1 MKLKVALFVLFLVT
15 EVCLTLFVT
24 PWTVAPQ
31 ALLSMDSPGKN
42 TGVGSHSFFQGIFPT
57 QGLNPSLLHFR
68 QILYHV
74 SYQGGPFLSKLTQD
88 RIFKY
93 A

>member
-42 TGVGSHSFFQGIFPT
+42 TGVHCHFLLQGIFLT
-57 QGLNPSLLHFR
+57 QGSNPSLSLS
-68 QILYHV
+68 L
-74 SYQGGPFLSKLTQD
+74 SFLNH
-88 RIFKY
+88 
-93 A
+93 